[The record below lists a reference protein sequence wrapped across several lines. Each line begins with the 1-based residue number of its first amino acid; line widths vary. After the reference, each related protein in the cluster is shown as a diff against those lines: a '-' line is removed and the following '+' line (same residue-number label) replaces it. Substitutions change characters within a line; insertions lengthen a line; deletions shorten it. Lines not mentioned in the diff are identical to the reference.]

1 MAEKSLLSRRQVLVV
16 AGLGAAAAVTA
27 GPPAA
32 AAPQDVDLVLYN
44 GKLTTLDD
52 RMPAAQAIAVRGDR
66 IVAVGSDERIRAL
79 ARRDTP
85 QIDLRRRRVI
95 PGLNDSHT
103 HLIRQGL
110 SYTNELS
117 LAGVRSVGE
126 ALTLIKHQAERTPA
140 PQWVRVVGGFTRFQF
155 AEQRLPTFAE
165 LNRASGDT
173 PVFLLHLYDRAM
185 INAAGM
191 RILGYDR
198 NPPQLPDSEVE
209 RDATGR
215 PTGMLIA
222 KPNPTILYSTLAKL
236 PILDPESQV
245 VSTRLYLRH
254 LNRRGVT
261 SIIDAA
267 GGGHVFPDNYNVV
280 RDLHARGQLT
290 VRIGYHL
297 MPRPAATE
305 LEGFQQV
312 ASLITPGEG
321 DAMLRMIGAG
331 EVLVLAGADFETFAQ
346 PRPDLPA
353 RMENDLTGVLNFFRE
368 RRWPFRLHGTYDESI
383 TRFLDVFERVYGPQG
398 PGVRFILDHAETISA
413 RNIDRVAAMG
423 GGIAVQH
430 RMSFQGELFA
440 ERYGNAA
447 AHKTPPVQR
456 IVAAG
461 VPLGLG
467 TDATRVAGDN
477 VWNVLHWLVSGRTI
491 GGRELYPA
499 ADRLSRVGA
508 LRHMT
513 SGSAWLSGE
522 DGEKGRLVAG
532 QLADL
537 AVLSEDY
544 LRVDTRRIPGI
555 TSVLTVVGGRI
566 VHAEAEHTALNP
578 ALPPAQPS
586 YSPLV
591 VGTNTL

>member
-1 MAEKSLLSRRQVLVV
+1 MAEKSFVSRRQVIVA

-32 AAPQDVDLVLYN
+32 ASPPDVDLVLYN
-44 GKLTTLDD
+44 GKLTTLDE
-52 RMPAAQAIAVRGDR
+52 REPAAEAIAIRDDR
-66 IVAVGSDERIRAL
+66 IVAVGSEGQIRAL

-85 QIDLRRRRVI
+85 QINLRGRRVI

-117 LAGVRSVGE
+117 LAGARSVGE
-126 ALTLIKHQAERTPA
+126 ALTLIKCQAEQTPA
-140 PQWVRVVGGFTRFQF
+140 PQWVRVAGGFTRFQF

-165 LNRASGDT
+165 LNQASGDT

-191 RILGYDR
+191 RILGYDT
-198 NPPQLPDSEVE
+198 NPPQLPGSVVE
-209 RDATGR
+209 LDTAGR

-222 KPNPTILYSTLAKL
+222 NPNPTILYATLAKL

-245 VSTRLYLRH
+245 VSTRLYMRH

-280 RDLHARGQLT
+280 RDLHAQGQLT

-297 MPRPAATE
+297 MPQQAGTE
-305 LEGFQQV
+305 LVAFQQL
-312 ASLITPGEG
+312 ASLVTPGEG
-321 DAMLRMIGAG
+321 DAMLRMVGAG
-331 EVLVLAGADFETFAQ
+331 ELLVFSGVDLENFVL
-346 PRPDLPA
+346 PRPDLSA
-353 RMENDLTGVLNFFRE
+353 TMERDLTAVLNFFRE
-368 RRWPFRLHGTYDESI
+368 RRWPFRLHATYDESI
-383 TRFLDVFERVYGPQG
+383 TRFLDVFEQVYGPEG

-423 GGIAVQH
+423 GGISVQH
-430 RMSFQGELFA
+430 RMSFQGELFI
-440 ERYGNAA
+440 ERYGLAA
-447 AHKTPPVQR
+447 AQDTPPVRR
-456 IVAAG
+456 IAAAG

-467 TDATRVAGDN
+467 TDATRVASDN
-477 VWNVLHWLVSGRTI
+477 IWNVLYWLVSGRI
-491 GGRELYPA
+491 MGGRELYPERQ
-499 ADRLSRVGA
+499 RLSRVDA

-513 SGSAWLSGE
+513 SGGAWLSGE
-522 DGEKGRLVAG
+522 DAEKGRLIAG

-544 LRVDTRRIPGI
+544 LRVDTQRIPGI
-555 TSVLTVVGGRI
+555 TSVLTMVGGRI
-566 VHAEAEHTALNP
+566 VHAEAEHRALNP
-578 ALPPAQPS
+578 ALPPVQPRH
-586 YSPLV
+586 SPLV
-591 VGTNTL
+591 VGTNSF